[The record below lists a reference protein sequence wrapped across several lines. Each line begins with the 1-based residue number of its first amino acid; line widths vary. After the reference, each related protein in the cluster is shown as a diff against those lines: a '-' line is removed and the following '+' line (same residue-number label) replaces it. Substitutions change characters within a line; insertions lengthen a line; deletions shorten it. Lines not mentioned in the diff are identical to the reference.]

1 MKDTYITS
9 INERYGVILMPK
21 KEKYYFYGAP
31 LRAKISDNMLLQERL
46 SLTGNNT
53 GNLFIAYAVE
63 KHLGTPAEWQLF
75 GHEIDTDRVNN
86 EFDKV
91 IIPASNFVNSY
102 SDLGGVASILK
113 KIKIPLVAIGI
124 GSQAANFTDK
134 IELKK
139 GTLDFLRVLSEKS
152 VTLGARGNF
161 TAEKL
166 FDIGIKN
173 VDVTGCPT
181 IYFNSNAGFQINK
194 KDYSPLF
201 KTAVN
206 FGRRKENL
214 HLLKLAIK
222 HKLLFFAQSEL
233 LELNVMDGMADAK
246 DIAKDPLYKKSGM
259 IDANALN
266 HYLKTCGRVYYN
278 LPDWITELSSCDF
291 SIGPRLHGNM
301 IAFQQ
306 GVPALWFTHDTRTKE
321 IADLAN
327 LPNISILD
335 VDKVTSLEAFY
346 NLADFSA
353 FNHTYPLIYNNYID
367 FLERNQL
374 QHVLSKADVIN
385 SERWNQLS
393 VYDQYQ
399 RRKIELLPPPSSG
412 VQQVGTSSS
421 NQVKTDLINR
431 FRKAKSWLVENAKL
445 VRLYLRILRYT
456 IFDKEWYM
464 ETYQK
469 KSKAKIRNPLW
480 HYLKQGWKIGYNP
493 SPLFDSVW
501 YRRKYADV
509 AEAGVEPLNHYLSI
523 GWRERR
529 SPSSLFD
536 STWYQ
541 KTYPTV
547 PKNVN
552 PFIYYLKYGW
562 KLGHNPNPYFDGK
575 WYLRTYANVS
585 GEPLTHY
592 IKIGW
597 KQGFNPSDKFN
608 AQEYLEKFPDVK
620 ASGMEPLTHFL
631 RHGRREK
638 RIA

>member
-1 MKDTYITS
+1 
-9 INERYGVILMPK
+9 MPK
-21 KEKYYFYGAP
+21 EEKYYFYGAP
-31 LRAKISDNMLLQERL
+31 LHAQISENMPLQERL

-63 KHLGTPAEWQLF
+63 RHLGTPAEWQLF
-75 GHEIDTDRVNN
+75 GHDIDTDRINN

-124 GSQAANFTDK
+124 GSQASHFTDK

-166 FDIGIKN
+166 FDVGIKN

-181 IYFNSNAGFQINK
+181 IYFNSDPGFKINK
-194 KDYSPLF
+194 KEYSPSF
-201 KTAVN
+201 KVAVN

-214 HLLKLAIK
+214 HLLKIAMK
-222 HKLLFFAQSEL
+222 HKLPFFAQSEL
-233 LELNVMDGMADAK
+233 LELNVMDGNAGSK
-246 DIAKDPLYKKSGM
+246 DIARDPLYKKSGM
-259 IDANALN
+259 IDANALYQ
-266 HYLKTCGRVYYN
+266 YLKTCGKVYYN
-278 LPDWITELSSCDF
+278 LPDWIAELSSCDF

-301 IAFQQ
+301 IAFQH

-321 IADLAN
+321 IADLAC

-335 VDKVTSLEAFY
+335 IDKVTSLEAFY
-346 NLADFSA
+346 ALDFSA
-353 FNHTYPLIYNNYID
+353 FNQTYPLIYNNYID
-367 FLERNQL
+367 FLDRNQL
-374 QHVLSKADVIN
+374 QHVLTKADVPN
-385 SERWNQLS
+385 PERWNQLHG
-393 VYDQYQ
+393 YDQYQ
-399 RRKIELLPPPSSG
+399 RQKLELLPLSSNAAEQTNLSSSEEKMGSSG
-412 VQQVGTSSS
+412 WFGKV
-421 NQVKTDLINR
+421 
-431 FRKAKSWLVENAKL
+431 KSWLGENARIL
-445 VRLYLRILRYT
+445 RLYLKIVSYS
-456 IFDKEWYM
+456 IFDNNWYLEM
-464 ETYQK
+464 YQK
-469 KSKAKIRNPLW
+469 KSKTKIRNPLW
-480 HYLKQGWKIGYNP
+480 HYLKQGWKLGYTP
-493 SPLFDSVW
+493 SPLFDAAW

-509 AEAGVEPLNHYLSI
+509 AEAGIEPLTHYLSI

-529 SPSSLFD
+529 APGSLFD
-536 STWYQ
+536 PSWYR

-547 PKNVN
+547 PVN
-552 PFIYYLKYGW
+552 IDPFSYYLKHGW
-562 KLGHNPNPYFDGK
+562 KLGHNPNPYFDTQ
-575 WYLRTYANVS
+575 WYLKTYTHVS

-592 IKIGW
+592 VKTGW

-608 AQEYLEKFPDVK
+608 AQTYLEKFPDVK

-631 RHGRREK
+631 RHGKREK
-638 RIA
+638 RIE

>member
-1 MKDTYITS
+1 
-9 INERYGVILMPK
+9 MPK
-21 KEKYYFYGAP
+21 ERKYYFYGAP
-31 LRAKISDNMLLQERL
+31 LHAQISDGMPLQERL

-63 KHLGTPAEWQLF
+63 RHLGTPAEWQLF
-75 GHEIDTDRVNN
+75 GHDIDTDRINN

-124 GSQAANFTDK
+124 GSQAAHFTDK

-139 GTLDFLRVLSEKS
+139 GTLEFLRVLSEKS
-152 VTLGARGNF
+152 VTMGARGNF

-181 IYFNSNAGFQINK
+181 IYFNSNPGFQINK
-194 KDYSPLF
+194 KAYSPSF

-222 HKLLFFAQSEL
+222 HKLPFFAQSEL
-233 LELNVMDGMADAK
+233 LELNVMDGTAGAK

-278 LPDWITELSSCDF
+278 LPDWITELSSCNF

-301 IAFQQ
+301 IAFQH

-321 IADLAN
+321 ISDLAN

-335 VDKVTSLEAFY
+335 IDKVTSLEAFY
-346 NLADFSA
+346 DLADFSA
-353 FNHTYPLIYNNYID
+353 FNRTYPLIYNNYID

-374 QHVLSKADVIN
+374 QHVLIKADISN
-385 SERWNQLS
+385 SERWNQLHA
-393 VYDQYQ
+393 YDQYQ
-399 RRKIELLPPPSSG
+399 RQKMELLPPPSIA
-412 VQQVGTSSS
+412 QQTGPTSNHENADSVGW
-421 NQVKTDLINR
+421 
-431 FRKAKSWLVENAKL
+431 FRKVKSWLGENGRIL
-445 VRLYLRILRYT
+445 RLYLRILSYS
-456 IFDKEWYM
+456 IFDGNWYLEM
-464 ETYQK
+464 YQK
-469 KSKAKIRNPLW
+469 KSKTTIRNPLW
-480 HYLKQGWKIGYNP
+480 HYLKQGWKMGYNP
-493 SPLFDSVW
+493 SPLFDAAW

-509 AEAGVEPLNHYLSI
+509 AEAGVEPLYHYLSI

-529 SPSSLFD
+529 APSSLFD
-536 STWYQ
+536 SSWYK
-541 KTYPTV
+541 KTYSTV
-547 PKNVN
+547 PTNVN
-552 PFIYYLKYGW
+552 PFTYYLKYGW
-562 KLGHNPNPYFDGK
+562 KLGHNPNPYFDVK
-575 WYLRTYANVS
+575 WYLKTYTNVS

-592 IKIGW
+592 LKIGW
-597 KQGFNPSDKFN
+597 KQGYNPSDKFN
-608 AQEYLEKFPDVK
+608 AQSYLEKFPDVK

>member
-1 MKDTYITS
+1 
-9 INERYGVILMPK
+9 MPK
-21 KEKYYFYGAP
+21 EEKYYFYGAP
-31 LRAKISDNMLLQERL
+31 LHAQISDSMPLQERL

-63 KHLGTPAEWQLF
+63 RHLGTPAEWQLF
-75 GHEIDTDRVNN
+75 GHDIDTDRINN

-124 GSQAANFTDK
+124 GSQASQFTDK

-139 GTLDFLRVLSEKS
+139 GTMEFLQVLSERS

-181 IYFNSNAGFQINK
+181 IYFNSDPGFQINK
-194 KDYSPLF
+194 KEYSPSF
-201 KTAVN
+201 KVAVN

-214 HLLKLAIK
+214 HLLKMAIK
-222 HKLLFFAQSEL
+222 HKFPFFAQSEL
-233 LELNVMDGMADAK
+233 LELNVMDGNAGPK
-246 DIAKDPLYKKSGM
+246 DIAKDPLYKKSGT
-259 IDANALN
+259 IDSNELSR
-266 HYLKTCGRVYYN
+266 YLKTYGKVYYN
-278 LPDWITELSSCDF
+278 LPDWITELSSYDF

-301 IAFQQ
+301 IAFQH

-335 VDKVTSLEAFY
+335 IEKVTSLETFY
-346 NLADFSA
+346 DLADFSA
-353 FNHTYPLIYNNYID
+353 FNRVYPLIYNNYID

-374 QHVLSKADVIN
+374 QHTLTKAEVPN
-385 SERWNQLS
+385 SERWNQLHS
-393 VYDQYQ
+393 YDQYQ
-399 RRKIELLPPPSSG
+399 RQKLELFSLPSG
-412 VQQVGTSSS
+412 ATEQASLSASTEEMVFWGWFGKV
-421 NQVKTDLINR
+421 
-431 FRKAKSWLVENAKL
+431 KSWLGENVRL
-445 VRLYLRILRYT
+445 FRLYLGISGYS
-456 IFDKEWYM
+456 IFDSKWYL

-469 KSKAKIRNPLW
+469 RSKTTIGNPLW
-480 HYLKQGWKIGYNP
+480 HYLKQGWKLGYNP
-493 SPLFDSVW
+493 SPLFDAAW

-509 AEAGVEPLNHYLSI
+509 AEAGIEPLTHYLSI

-529 SPSSLFD
+529 APSSLFD
-536 STWYQ
+536 SSWYK
-541 KTYPTV
+541 KTYPAIPSNT
-547 PKNVN
+547 N
-552 PFIYYLKYGW
+552 PFIYYLKHGW
-562 KLGHNPNPYFDGK
+562 KLGHNPNPYFDGQ
-575 WYLRTYANVS
+575 WYLKNYSNIS

-597 KQGFNPSDKFN
+597 KLGFNPSDKFD
-608 AQEYLEKFPDVK
+608 AQAYLEKFPDVK

-631 RHGRREK
+631 RHGKREK
-638 RIA
+638 RSA